1 LTKINSG
8 EFQNFIVSN
17 VEGCPADIVTIAA
30 QHFKVSRQA
39 VHNRIRPLINAGI
52 LEMQGVKK
60 NARYSLKNYE
70 KHFTYNI
77 IDCPAEDIVFTK
89 FVRPALPG
97 DISENILQICN
108 YGFTE
113 IFNNALDHSE
123 SQKISVIAGYNARN
137 IKLYVLDDGVGIFN
151 KIQKAL
157 DLEDPKFAILE
168 LAKGKLTTAPDK
180 HSGEGIFFTS
190 RVFDSFYITS
200 GSLIF
205 FGHRDK
211 DLIVDDK
218 SEVKGTAVTM
228 TIHRDSKTTIKS
240 VFDEYTSDAKDDYAF
255 VRTVIPVK
263 LMQYEGEAL
272 MSRSQAKRLIMRFER
287 FREVVLNFD
296 GVKTIGQAFADEIF
310 RVFKAAHPE
319 VNLMLENADDSIL
332 NMVNWVKKSS
342 L

>member
-1 LTKINSG
+1 LAKINSS
-8 EFQNFIVSN
+8 EFQNFIISN
-17 VEGCPADIVTIAA
+17 IESHPAEIVTIAA
-30 QHFKVSRQA
+30 RHFNVSRQA
-39 VHNRIRPLINAGI
+39 VHNRMRLLTNAGVI
-52 LEMQGVKK
+52 EMHGVKK
-60 NARYSLKNYE
+60 NARYGLINHE
-70 KHFTYNI
+70 KCFTFNRSE
-77 IDCPAEDIVFTK
+77 CPPEDIIFSK
-89 FVRPALPG
+89 FVKQALPE

-123 SQKISVIAGYNARN
+123 SRTISIVTGYNARN

-157 DLEDPKFAILE
+157 DLEDTKFAILE
-168 LAKGKLTTAPDK
+168 LAKGKLTTAPDR

-190 RVFDSFYITS
+190 RVFDTFYIMSAT
-200 GSLIF
+200 LIF

-218 SEVKGTAVTM
+218 TEIKGTAVTM

-240 VFDEYTSDAKDDYAF
+240 VFDEYTSDARDDYAF

-272 MSRSQAKRLIMRFER
+272 MSRSQAKRLTMRFER
-287 FREVVLNFD
+287 FREVVLNFE

-310 RVFKAAHPE
+310 RVFKNAHPE
-319 VNLMLENADDSIL
+319 VNLMIDNADDSIL